1 MSEDM
6 SPENNFDSK
15 FEVHT
20 PESLTKRPT
29 SQFVPKEKRVVAF
42 ESSGGSG
49 KEKPEFKPSWL
60 VDSQDELDILK
71 KGELGETGK
80 EIAMLHLT
88 GIANAQGVED
98 LAKSARS
105 EEHTSELQSPDH
117 LVCR

>member
-98 LAKSARS
+98 RS
-105 EEHTSELQSPDH
+105 EERRVGKECRSRWSPYH
-117 LVCR
+117 